1 MTEED
6 KIKRRLFYINK
17 TQDIL
22 EKQVQSK
29 FFIQTTATGLIA
41 FLALFITLA
50 LGVMN
55 YEKIIFKILIILPI
69 ILAGFATY
77 FLLKNMKYHKSFIG
91 INNKEIIDNI
101 DSSYDV
107 VLKLSLNSNIQ
118 SIEENKIKINKM
130 GLNLDKAI
138 KYLLWS
144 TGLLISIL
152 IFNNFTKMSDTKKN
166 NKVNTK
172 KKDNYKNDEKFL
184 NTENVEESDYF
195 EVSKDS
201 LMATNK
207 EIDTLKSEKNQR
219 KKKK

>member
-1 MTEED
+1 
-6 KIKRRLFYINK
+6 
-17 TQDIL
+17 
-22 EKQVQSK
+22 
-29 FFIQTTATGLIA
+29 
-41 FLALFITLA
+41 
-50 LGVMN
+50 
-55 YEKIIFKILIILPI
+55 
-69 ILAGFATY
+69 
-77 FLLKNMKYHKSFIG
+77 
-91 INNKEIIDNI
+91 
-101 DSSYDV
+101 
-107 VLKLSLNSNIQ
+107 
-118 SIEENKIKINKM
+118 M